1 MGGNQVTQNG
11 EAMTVARPRKPD
23 KASGGRR
30 LMPERGP
37 RPRAEDLPLDDGLV
51 AMGLR
56 KSFGRRPVIRGVN
69 LSVKRGEA
77 VGLLGPNGAGKTTV
91 FYMITGLIAADQGT
105 ISLDGTDITT
115 LPMYQRAR
123 LGIGYLP
130 QESSIF
136 RGLTV
141 EDNIRAVLE
150 LVEPSRKRRESELRE
165 LLDEFSV
172 SHLRHSPAV
181 ALSGGERRRVEI
193 ARALATHPQF
203 MLLDEPFAGI
213 DPIAIGD
220 IRQLVRQLTAR
231 GIGVL
236 ITDHNVRETLELIDR
251 ALIIHEGEV
260 LTEGT
265 PHEIVNDADVR
276 RLYLG
281 EGFSL

>member
-11 EAMTVARPRKPD
+11 EAMTVARPRKSD
-23 KASGGRR
+23 KASGRGRR
-30 LMPERGP
+30 TTEHAVEP
-37 RPRAEDLPLDDGLV
+37 RPVESAPDDGLV
-51 AMGLR
+51 AIGLR
-56 KSFGRRPVIRGVN
+56 KSFGRRPVVRGVN

-150 LVEPSRKRRESELRE
+150 LIEPNRKRRESELRE

-193 ARALATHPQF
+193 ARALASRPQF

-265 PHEIVNDADVR
+265 PTEIVNNADVR
-276 RLYLG
+276 RFYLG

>member
-1 MGGNQVTQNG
+1 MATERRQTSLKISLVGPASRNQALIPGPSLRRTSSRDDYFTSFLPSTSTRTQ
-11 EAMTVARPRKPD
+11 
-23 KASGGRR
+23 SCI
-30 LMPERGP
+30 
-37 RPRAEDLPLDDGLV
+37 RAEL
-51 AMGLR
+51 
-56 KSFGRRPVIRGVN
+56 
-69 LSVKRGEA
+69 
-77 VGLLGPNGAGKTTV
+77 
-91 FYMITGLIAADQGT
+91 
-105 ISLDGTDITT
+105 
-115 LPMYQRAR
+115 
-123 LGIGYLP
+123 
-130 QESSIF
+130 
-136 RGLTV
+136 
-141 EDNIRAVLE
+141 LE

-172 SHLRHSPAV
+172 SHLQHSPAV

-265 PHEIVNDADVR
+265 PHEIVNNADVR
-276 RLYLG
+276 RFFLG
-281 EGFSL
+281 EDFSF